1 VTIRYYASGVAAALE
16 FPDGSMHASGLRR
29 EAQHGRLRIWRIAGK
44 DYTAKQA
51 LKEMRGQ
58 CVLPNHHD
66 SSSAAPAKAAA
77 PSGSS
82 KTGSA
87 KSAQAF
93 GESERRKA
101 EIAFADYL
109 VKNRQP
115 SFGDGHPNQV
125 LIGDCLAVYCEKHGP
140 TIARP
145 DGLALE
151 VERLAEFFGDR
162 FVADVT
168 QERCN
173 EYVEWRCAQTDKR
186 ATKSKGR
193 AIKASTAKR
202 ELVTL
207 SAALNWCWRN
217 KRLDRPVVVTL
228 PKVSENRERYLKR
241 NEVAGLLWAAL
252 GFNQDG
258 TRNRFRINRHLARFI
273 LIALYTGT
281 RHDAILRLQWMAN
294 TTGGW
299 FNLDVGVLYRRPQ
312 DAIETNK
319 RRTPSPIPPRLMPHL
334 KRWRKLSTQYVIE
347 PIASQLRR
355 AWAGARV
362 MAGLG
367 ADVTPHVLK
376 HTCATLML
384 QNKVSTWDV
393 AGVLGTSEAVI
404 RKTYGHHSVEHLR
417 QAVDVWSRRPA
428 IAKK

>member
-1 VTIRYYASGVAAALE
+1 MRPTQPPRLK
-16 FPDGSMHASGLRR
+16 LRR
-29 EAQHGRLRIWRIAGK
+29 ARKGRRALWVIK
-44 DYTAKQA
+44 DR
-51 LKEMRGQ
+51 ERE
-58 CVLPNHHD
+58 V
-66 SSSAAPAKAAA
+66 S
-77 PSGSS
+77 
-82 KTGSA
+82 TG
-87 KSAQAF
+87 F

-125 LIGDCLAVYCEKHGP
+125 LIGDCLAVYCEKHGA

-145 DGLALE
+145 DGLAIE
-151 VERLAEFFGDR
+151 VERIAEFFGDR

-241 NEVAGLLWAAL
+241 NEVAGLVWAAL
-252 GFNQDG
+252 GFNRDG
-258 TRNRFRINRHLARFI
+258 TRNRYRINRHLARFI

-347 PIASQLRR
+347 YDGKPIASQLRR

-417 QAVDVWSRRPA
+417 QAVDVWSRRSP